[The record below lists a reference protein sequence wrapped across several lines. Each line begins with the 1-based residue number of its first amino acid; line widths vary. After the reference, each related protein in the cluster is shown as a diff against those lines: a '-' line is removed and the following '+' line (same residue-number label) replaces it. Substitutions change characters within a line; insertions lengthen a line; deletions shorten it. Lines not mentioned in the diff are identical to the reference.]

1 MAHNGPGT
9 CQLIRQAKT
18 ATEVELLRWEGKNT
32 KTEASEVTRRR
43 WERLADRRL
52 KEIEL
57 AKIAEE
63 LKQIE
68 LAKVVKEIK
77 LKAAETKTKKET
89 KP

>member
-1 MAHNGPGT
+1 MSHDGPGT

-32 KTEASEVTRRR
+32 KTEASDATKRR

-52 KEIEL
+52 GEIERS
-57 AKIAEE
+57 KIDE
-63 LKQIE
+63 Q
-68 LAKVVKEIK
+68 
-77 LKAAETKTKKET
+77 KAAEAKVKKET

>member
-32 KTEASEVTRRR
+32 KTEASDATKRR

-52 KEIEL
+52 GEIERS
-57 AKIAEE
+57 KIDE
-63 LKQIE
+63 Q
-68 LAKVVKEIK
+68 
-77 LKAAETKTKKET
+77 KAAEAKVKKET